1 MIGVWVRN
9 PALGAILTEA
19 TSRTPARFTEADI
32 RRTIRAVTK
41 EAAPM
46 EIRIE
51 PDGTIRILPYIAPS
65 TPVNDAKRNAVA
77 RESRFRL

>member
-1 MIGVWVRN
+1 M
-9 PALGAILTEA
+9 
-19 TSRTPARFTEADI
+19 SRTPARFTEADI
-32 RRTIRAVTK
+32 RRAIRAVAK

-51 PDGTIRILPYIAPS
+51 PDGAIRILPFVAPPS
-65 TPVNDAKRNAVA
+65 PANDAKRKGVA